1 MKLKG
6 YTLLQSK
13 LRTIRAAL
21 EAVEAEEEILDEVR
35 EEHATLTEVEEEED
49 WGMVHVTLR
58 RAVEHIARD
67 PLHR

>member
-21 EAVEAEEEILDEVR
+21 EAVEAEEEILDEFR
-35 EEHATLTEVEEEED
+35 DFIDNIRPED
-49 WGMVHVTLR
+49 FQG
-58 RAVEHIARD
+58 
-67 PLHR
+67 